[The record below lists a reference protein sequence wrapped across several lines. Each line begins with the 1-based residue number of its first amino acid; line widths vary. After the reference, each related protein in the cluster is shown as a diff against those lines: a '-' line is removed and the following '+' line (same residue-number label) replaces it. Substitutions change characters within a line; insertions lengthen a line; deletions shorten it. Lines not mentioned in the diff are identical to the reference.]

1 MNKNQ
6 NYNQNIGTNDIFYR
20 PPYTMNGTDD
30 QCPGTAVCQQPR
42 KGSEAVFDVTFL
54 DVGVNCTEKCLACC
68 LVTLSWFC
76 ATIFFPCGICSGMKC
91 VNEYERLILYKFS
104 QRNS

>member
-6 NYNQNIGTNDIFYR
+6 NHNANMVTNDIFYR

-42 KGSEAVFDVTFL
+42 KGTIQVL
-54 DVGVNCTEKCLACC
+54 KQCLM
-68 LVTLSWFC
+68 FR
-76 ATIFFPCGICSGMKC
+76 F
-91 VNEYERLILYKFS
+91 
-104 QRNS
+104 

>member
-6 NYNQNIGTNDIFYR
+6 NHNQNIGTNDIFYR

-42 KGSEAVFDVTFL
+42 KGTSKNAVTSML
-54 DVGVNCTEKCLACC
+54 E
-68 LVTLSWFC
+68 
-76 ATIFFPCGICSGMKC
+76 TIFVGDQFMMLMTNNWLP
-91 VNEYERLILYKFS
+91 V
-104 QRNS
+104 

>member
-6 NYNQNIGTNDIFYR
+6 NHNQNIGTNDIFYR

-42 KGSEAVFDVTFL
+42 KGTSKKCGNI
-54 DVGVNCTEKCLACC
+54 DVGDNIG
-68 LVTLSWFC
+68 W
-76 ATIFFPCGICSGMKC
+76 
-91 VNEYERLILYKFS
+91 
-104 QRNS
+104 

>member
-6 NYNQNIGTNDIFYR
+6 NHNQNIGTNDIFYR

-42 KGSEAVFDVTFL
+42 KGKTVVL
-54 DVGVNCTEKCLACC
+54 NR
-68 LVTLSWFC
+68 W
-76 ATIFFPCGICSGMKC
+76 
-91 VNEYERLILYKFS
+91 LILNIGRTFVLTHAAPTS
-104 QRNS
+104 RDVP

>member
-6 NYNQNIGTNDIFYR
+6 NYNQNIGRNDIFYR

-42 KGSEAVFDVTFL
+42 KGTQIVLTW
-54 DVGVNCTEKCLACC
+54 CL
-68 LVTLSWFC
+68 TLQVKRKS
-76 ATIFFPCGICSGMKC
+76 S
-91 VNEYERLILYKFS
+91 V
-104 QRNS
+104 

>member
-6 NYNQNIGTNDIFYR
+6 NRNQNIGTNDIFYR

-42 KGSEAVFDVTFL
+42 KGTKCGYI
-54 DVGVNCTEKCLACC
+54 DVGDETCWP
-68 LVTLSWFC
+68 LV
-76 ATIFFPCGICSGMKC
+76 
-91 VNEYERLILYKFS
+91 
-104 QRNS
+104 

>member
-1 MNKNQ
+1 M
-6 NYNQNIGTNDIFYR
+6 
-20 PPYTMNGTDD
+20 
-30 QCPGTAVCQQPR
+30 
-42 KGSEAVFDVTFL
+42 FDVTFL

-104 QRNS
+104 QQTREYNQGSPGLGEMVRPS

>member
-6 NYNQNIGTNDIFYR
+6 NHNQNIGTNDIFYR

-42 KGSEAVFDVTFL
+42 KGTKKRLHRFRRQNL
-54 DVGVNCTEKCLACC
+54 
-68 LVTLSWFC
+68 LVTNL
-76 ATIFFPCGICSGMKC
+76 
-91 VNEYERLILYKFS
+91 
-104 QRNS
+104 